1 MNIYVKSLHQPA
13 VSRVYNSPAAL
24 YSEENLA
31 AALQESGLK
40 SAEAGHE
47 TQNRLLTSGA
57 SPVHS
62 TADHNNKDVVDSS
75 KFIPVAVT
83 SNPVANGMNGGKQ
96 KVGTEVEKVLSNQ
109 TFYFR
114 LQEAILP

>member
-1 MNIYVKSLHQPA
+1 MKIYFIKFENIKYLHQPA

-40 SAEAGHE
+40 TAEAGHE
-47 TQNRLLTSGA
+47 TQNRYLTSGA
-57 SPVHS
+57 RPEDS
-62 TADHNNKDVVDSS
+62 TADHNNQDAVDSS

-83 SNPVANGMNGGKQ
+83 SNPVANGINCGKQ
-96 KVGTEVEKVLSNQ
+96 KV
-109 TFYFR
+109 
-114 LQEAILP
+114 I